1 MSEAGTAA
9 DAATTGTQKVRRRR
23 VFYVP
28 GYDPFPPRRY
38 REFYRKEAQAQ
49 AVISGYEIALSAADP
64 GSQGYVWRVDA
75 TIGGASTTSHM
86 KVLVWSDL
94 VQASM
99 RRGVWA
105 TYLLMLRT
113 LWIFASTGALA
124 AMIHLRPGPMLAGA
138 WPVAGLSVQF
148 LIALAAGLGVLS
160 GVVTLLGGAL
170 GWILGAAGGFVA
182 LTLIL
187 RLFRR
192 IDTRFFTY
200 YLLYD
205 FAHTAAHRGAF
216 APELRARLD
225 GFADEITA
233 ALASDIDEVLIVGHS
248 SGAALA
254 VALAAEVERRGLPA
268 TGARL
273 ALLTLGQAIPMQAF
287 LPEARQLRADLRQ
300 LGESRRIAWVDVSA
314 QGDGVCFWLTDPV
327 AVCGVVTAAC
337 HQPLV
342 FSAAFSQT
350 LAPETWKR
358 IRRQFFRLHIQ
369 YLAAFDRPRDYD
381 YFQITAGPLLLADR
395 YRGRAPSPSVT
406 RAPYSPHRGV

>member
-1 MSEAGTAA
+1 MNGSSQSTV
-9 DAATTGTQKVRRRR
+9 KSRR

-38 REFYRKEAQAQ
+38 REFYRKEGKAQAE
-49 AVISGYEIALSAADP
+49 ISGYALDLRAAE
-64 GSQGYVWRVDA
+64 GQGYAWQVDA
-75 TIGGASTTSHM
+75 TIDGQDVQSVM

-105 TYLLMLRT
+105 TYALMLRT
-113 LWIFASTGALA
+113 LWIFAYTGALW
-124 AMIHLRPGPMLAGA
+124 AMIRLRPGPMLAGA

-148 LIALAAGLGVLS
+148 AVALLLGLAAGWAVHWLYPGALMLAVAAGVTLGVITA
-160 GVVTLLGGAL
+160 V
-170 GWILGAAGGFVA
+170 
-182 LTLIL
+182 L

-192 IDTRFFTY
+192 LDTRFFAY

-205 FAHTAAHRGAF
+205 FAHTAAYRGAF
-216 APELRARLD
+216 GGDLTGRLNS
-225 GFADEITA
+225 FVDEIA
-233 ALASDIDEVLIVGHS
+233 QALDSDVDEVLLVGHS

-254 VALAAEVERRGLPA
+254 VALAAALERRGLTENGP
-268 TGARL
+268 RL

-287 LPEARQLRADLRQ
+287 LPGARQLRADLRQ
-300 LGESRRIAWVDVSA
+300 LSHSRAVAWVDVTA

-327 AVCGVVTAAC
+327 AVCGVTTSDS

-381 YFQITAGPLLLADR
+381 YFQITAGPVLLADR
-395 YRGRAPSPSVT
+395 YATRAPSPKT
-406 RAPYSPHRGV
+406 ERRRFSPHADT